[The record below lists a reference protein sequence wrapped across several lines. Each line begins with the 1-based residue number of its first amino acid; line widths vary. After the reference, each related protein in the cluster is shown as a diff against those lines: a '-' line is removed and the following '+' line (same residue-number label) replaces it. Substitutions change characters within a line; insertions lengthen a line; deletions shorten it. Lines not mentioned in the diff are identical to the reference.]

1 MTDGVRTFS
10 LAEAHE
16 VAATVVEL
24 GDQII
29 EVRADLAASSADAA
43 PGALAEKKGL
53 EARLAEL
60 LDTIVGLDV
69 QLKGWAPLLVDI
81 PVEHE
86 GRVVLL
92 CLLEGD
98 RRLAWYHEVDHGFPG
113 RRPLSQLG
121 L

>member
-1 MTDGVRTFS
+1 MRTFT
-10 LAEAHE
+10 LDEAHA
-16 VAATVVEL
+16 VAAEVVEL
-24 GDQII
+24 GDRVI
-29 EVRADLAASSADAA
+29 EVRADLATVSADAA
-43 PGALAEKKGL
+43 VGSLAEKKGL

-60 LDTIVGLDV
+60 LDTIVGLQV

-81 PVEHE
+81 PVEHD

-98 RRLAWYHEVDHGFPG
+98 RELAWYHEVDHGFPG
-113 RRPLSQLG
+113 RRPLAQLG

>member
-1 MTDGVRTFS
+1 MRTFT
-10 LAEAHE
+10 LDEAHA
-16 VAATVVEL
+16 VAAEVVAL
-24 GDQII
+24 GDRVI
-29 EVRADLAASSADAA
+29 EVRADLATVSA
-43 PGALAEKKGL
+43 GAVAGSLAEKKGL

-60 LDTIVGLDV
+60 LDSIVGLDV

-81 PVEHE
+81 PVEHD

-98 RRLAWYHEVDHGFPG
+98 RELGWYHEVEHGFAG
-113 RRPLSQLG
+113 RRPLSHLG

>member
-1 MTDGVRTFS
+1 VRTFTVE
-10 LAEAHE
+10 EAHA

-24 GDQII
+24 GDEMIA
-29 EVRADLAASSADAA
+29 VRADLATSSASAT
-43 PGALAEKKGL
+43 PGAMAEKKGL

-60 LDTIVGLDV
+60 LDQIVGLEV

-81 PVEHE
+81 PVEHD

-98 RRLAWYHEVDHGFPG
+98 RRLAWYHEPEHGFPG
-113 RRPLSQLG
+113 RRPMTELG

>member
-1 MTDGVRTFS
+1 MRTFS
-10 LAEAHE
+10 REEADAA
-16 VAATVVEL
+16 AATVVEL
-24 GDQII
+24 GDRVV
-29 EVRADLAASSADAA
+29 EVRAELTERRAGAE
-43 PGALAEKKGL
+43 PGALAEVKAL
-53 EARLAEL
+53 EARLADL
-60 LDTIVGLDV
+60 LDQIVNLEV

-113 RRPLSQLG
+113 RRPLSHLDR
-121 L
+121 

>member
-1 MTDGVRTFS
+1 VRTFT
-10 LAEAHE
+10 LGEARE

-24 GDQII
+24 GDEVI
-29 EVRADLAASSADAA
+29 EVRAELATVSAGAA
-43 PGALAEKKGL
+43 LGSLAEKKGL

-60 LDTIVGLDV
+60 LDTIVGLEV

-81 PVEHE
+81 PVEHD

-98 RRLAWYHEVDHGFPG
+98 RELGWYHEVDHGFAG
-113 RRPLSQLG
+113 RRPLSHLG
-121 L
+121 LN